1 MERQPQRY
9 DWSGYRQVLELVKG
23 LGLKLQ
29 AVMSFH
35 ACGGNV
41 GDSALVPLPA
51 WVRKAR
57 ARRPSSAVHGAAFVH
72 APLSAGVPGSRHAG
86 LQLTAAASVLSFVS
100 SNACM
105 VLPAEYAWQRAHWAA
120 HQQSGGHHAPSC
132 VLLRMR
138 DLRSSGF

>member
-1 MERQPQRY
+1 MRQDDGGGSLSAWHLAHQAQWGAVERQPQRY

-51 WVRKAR
+51 WVRKVRHTFIRCCRAPWPLLAGGCSCMLLLSYER
-57 ARRPSSAVHGAAFVH
+57 AR
-72 APLSAGVPGSRHAG
+72 
-86 LQLTAAASVLSFVS
+86 QQ
-100 SNACM
+100 ACCA
-105 VLPAEYAWQRAHWAA
+105 LIKR
-120 HQQSGGHHAPSC
+120 
-132 VLLRMR
+132 
-138 DLRSSGF
+138 